1 MAHVLPFPRGG
12 RRFHWSRRSQTVAA
26 GFAVLATLIALRL
39 ILSPPSIAGVSPVE
53 IASAPPPTSAD
64 LLGPARVIDGDG
76 LWINGVE
83 VRLNGVDAFELR
95 QTCGDV
101 ECGIEARRALHRMVA
116 DRTVACHVMD
126 RDRYGRS
133 VSACSVDGIDIGAAL
148 VREGHALA
156 YTRYSTA
163 YVDEEAAARADRV
176 GAWAGT
182 VTAPSDWRM
191 AN

>member
-1 MAHVLPFPRGG
+1 MAHVLPFPRGD
-12 RRFHWSRRSQTVAA
+12 RRFHWSRRSQTIAA
-26 GFAVLATLIALRL
+26 GFAVLAVLITLRL
-39 ILSPPSIAGVSPVE
+39 IVSPPSVAE
-53 IASAPPPTSAD
+53 ASVIEVADAPPVTAD
-64 LLGPARVIDGDG
+64 LVGPARVIDGDG

-116 DRTVACHVMD
+116 DRTVACHIMD

-133 VSACSVDGIDIGAAL
+133 VSACTVDGVDIGAAL

-163 YVDEEAAARADRV
+163 YVDEEAAARAEHA
-176 GAWAGT
+176 GAWAGV
-182 VTAPSDWRM
+182 VTAPSDWR
-191 AN
+191 AAHG